1 MASNA
6 TALRNRIDA
15 VLAERSLLKHP
26 FYQEWTAGTLSAER
40 LREYARQY
48 FHFEAEFPRWLSAI
62 HSRIE
67 QPALRKLVLEN
78 LWDEEHGERN
88 HRALWLKFAEAV
100 GLSRDEV
107 ESSIPNTETT
117 ALLRHFREAAR
128 AGSVASAL
136 ATLFAYEGQVP
147 DVAREKIR
155 GLREHYGLAPEQYEF
170 FTVHLEA
177 DVAHASAEVHAI
189 ATLDADEQEVLE
201 AVEVACDRL
210 YGFLDGCYEA
220 TA

>member
-6 TALRNRIDA
+6 TALGTRIDA

-26 FYQEWTAGTLSAER
+26 FYQEWTAGTLSVER

-67 QPALRKLVLEN
+67 EPALRQLVLQN

-88 HRALWLKFAEAV
+88 HRALWLEFAQAV

-107 ESSIPNTETT
+107 ERSTANAETT
-117 ALLRHFREAAR
+117 ALLDHFRAA
-128 AGSVASAL
+128 AQEGSVASAL

-147 DVAREKIR
+147 VVAREKIR
-155 GLREHYGLAPEQYEF
+155 GLREHYGFAPEQYEF
-170 FTVHLEA
+170 FLVHLEA
-177 DVAHASAEVHAI
+177 DIAHADAEVRAI
-189 ATLDADEQEVLE
+189 ATLDADEQEVVE
-201 AVEVACDRL
+201 AVEAACDRL

-220 TA
+220 AA